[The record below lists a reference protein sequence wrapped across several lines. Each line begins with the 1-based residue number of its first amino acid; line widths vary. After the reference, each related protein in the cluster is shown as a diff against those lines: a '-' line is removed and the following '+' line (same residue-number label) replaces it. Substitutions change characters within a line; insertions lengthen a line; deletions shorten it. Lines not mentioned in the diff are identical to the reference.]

1 MNTQMKKINKII
13 LGLSIVFTIASC
25 TDEFKFGNDFL
36 DKMPGEDITIDSVFA
51 KSELAQQF
59 LWNTYST
66 LFYGLNWDWSDRGNG
81 MNMGLP
87 EALTDNFQSYL
98 TWDNVNKMYYTGKY
112 NASEENNQTVYNYT
126 LEGSWIGI
134 RKAWIFIENVDR
146 VPDMDD
152 ATKARLKAEAKMII
166 ACHYADM
173 YRHFGGL
180 PLIKKAF
187 TTQDDLEIPRATAKE
202 TLQFITGL
210 CDEAFAVLPWK
221 LTTAEMAK
229 WDGRFT
235 GGGAL
240 GLKIRM
246 LLFAASPL
254 FNDNVPYYTAKTYES
269 IEKKQVWFGAKDETL
284 WNDVVEACD
293 LFFQIN
299 AMDAEGGYMLTS
311 GDPRLAFRQ
320 SYFAR
325 GTTEMLI
332 SSRIRYNV
340 PDYWNASYYC
350 LQSLGSY
357 GACTPTLEYS
367 DLFPMADGTPF
378 NKNIWNDTLAVDR
391 INGPGDTVYLDP
403 FANRDPRFYET
414 CLVNNAD
421 YQGRKAELWMSGR
434 ERGNQL
440 EAGAAATGMSVYK
453 FILDKTNATSIGA
466 PAQWPYLRLAEIY
479 LSYAEALNQVG
490 RTEEAFTWVDLVRAR
505 VGLKGLKESY
515 PGRTWTKEVFLNEV
529 LDERS
534 REFGLEGVR
543 LFDMKRWKRADDF
556 RKRLSGVRIKR
567 IIRNKLVVPNRYSY
581 QKFTLFKRAWQDD
594 EGGTINF
601 DPKWYL
607 SAFPIAEIYKD
618 YGLTQNPGW

>member
-1 MNTQMKKINKII
+1 MKKINKI
-13 LGLSIVFTIASC
+13 LVGLFLAITIASC
-25 TDEFKFGNDFL
+25 TDDFKFGNDFL
-36 DKMPGEDITIDSVFA
+36 DKQPGEDITIDTVFSKA
-51 KSELAQQF
+51 EFAQQF
-59 LWNTYST
+59 LWNSYST
-66 LFYGLNWDWSDRGNG
+66 LYYGLNWNWSDRGNKMG
-81 MNMGLP
+81 MGLP

-112 NASEENNQTVYNYT
+112 NASEESNSTVYNYT
-126 LEGSWIGI
+126 LEGSWAGI
-134 RKAWIFIENVDR
+134 RSAYIFLENVDR
-146 VPDMDD
+146 VPDMDVP
-152 ATKARLKAEAKMII
+152 TKERLKGEAKMII

-202 TLQFITGL
+202 TLKFITDL
-210 CDEAFAVLPWK
+210 CDEALAVLPWK
-221 LTTAEMAK
+221 LPTADVAK

-235 GGGAL
+235 GGAAL
-240 GLKIRM
+240 GLKIRL

-254 FNDNVPYYTAKTYES
+254 LNDDVAYYTDKSYES
-269 IEKKQVWFGAKDETL
+269 IDKFHVWFGRKDETL

-293 LFFQIN
+293 LFFQKN
-299 AMDAEGGYMLTS
+299 TMDVEGGYSLTI
-311 GDPRLAFRQ
+311 GDPRLGFRQ
-320 SYFAR
+320 SYFTR

-332 SSRIRYNV
+332 STRIRYNV
-340 PDYWNASYYC
+340 PDYWNAEYYC

-357 GACTPTLEYS
+357 GAATPTLEYS
-367 DLFPMADGTPF
+367 NLFPMADGTPF
-378 NKNIWNDTLAVDR
+378 NKNIWNDTLAIAK
-391 INGPGDTVYLDP
+391 INGPGDTVWLDP
-403 FANRDPRFYET
+403 FANRDPRLYET

-440 EAGAAATGMSVYK
+440 EAGSAATGMGTFK

-490 RTEEAFTWVDLVRAR
+490 RTEDAFTWVDQVRAR
-505 VGLKGLKESY
+505 VGLKGLKDSY
-515 PGRTWTKEVFLNEV
+515 PSRTWTKEVFLNEV

-534 REFGLEGVR
+534 REFGLEDVR
-543 LFDMKRWKRADDF
+543 WFDMKRWKRADDYK
-556 RKRLSGVRIKR
+556 KRLSGVRIKR
-567 IIRNKLVVPNRYSY
+567 VFRNNVAVPNRYSY
-581 QKFTLFKRAWQDD
+581 HKFTLFKRSWQDGD
-594 EGGTINF
+594 GGVNNF
-601 DPKWYL
+601 DPKWYMA
-607 SAFPIAEIYKD
+607 AFPIAEIYKD